1 MKLSISAVEVPSA
14 INKAISGRVLDVS
27 NVFNSILFGLEQVIN
42 SKKHEEFIV
51 PPSELNVP
59 FLILSS
65 SFAYSYIFAFSL

>member
-42 SKKHEEFIV
+42 SYKHEEFIV
-51 PPSELNVP
+51 SPSELTVP
-59 FLILSS
+59 FLTLSS
-65 SFAYSYIFAFSL
+65 SFAYSYIYAFFL